1 MLRHNDLSRRRTRST
16 FVKNKSLASFSIEDY
31 RNNYSFDLF
40 LITCVIDLIHGN
52 PWQLRKMYWYWNY
65 TDNIIWSVY
74 YSYTMCQVCQHKNL
88 SQFEVKM
95 YLDFLN
101 IASKPFK
108 LKRKSIFI
116 MCNLSKTIPFF
127 DVRVITMSC
136 FYMYSVTK

>member
-1 MLRHNDLSRRRTRST
+1 
-16 FVKNKSLASFSIEDY
+16 
-31 RNNYSFDLF
+31 
-40 LITCVIDLIHGN
+40 
-52 PWQLRKMYWYWNY
+52 
-65 TDNIIWSVY
+65 
-74 YSYTMCQVCQHKNL
+74 MCQVCQHKNL

-101 IASKPFK
+101 VASKPFK

-136 FYMYSVTK
+136 FYMYSVTKWIINTNGDRSQTYYINQRFRLIPQYGIYIYPYNGIPVDLIISTWSNNPEFVICKRMYAYYVIPKYPIM